1 VTAVRTL
8 NAPLLLTIGIIERRT
23 LWAGARRPVE
33 AQEQLPKTP
42 SRAGLW
48 DFSRSFSVHGDIQA
62 VFDAEPPEEIEAEIA
77 GDDDLGGHAL
87 EDEFVREFGPEA
99 GGGGRKKSKVE
110 SKSRRDS
117 VQPFAG
123 LSQHLKDLI
132 NEGSEDGD
140 DMKTRLEA
148 LEQSTRRIERMLG
161 RLCEELEDGGRGSE
175 GESGTLKDLDK
186 SGTSP
191 MDDN

>member
-1 VTAVRTL
+1 M
-8 NAPLLLTIGIIERRT
+8 
-23 LWAGARRPVE
+23 
-33 AQEQLPKTP
+33 
-42 SRAGLW
+42 
-48 DFSRSFSVHGDIQA
+48 
-62 VFDAEPPEEIEAEIA
+62 FDAEPPEEIEAEIA
-77 GDDDLGGHAL
+77 GDDDLGGQHAL

-99 GGGGRKKSKVE
+99 AGGGRKKSKGD

-123 LSQHLKDLI
+123 LSKHLKDLI

-140 DMKTRLEA
+140 DVKSRLEA
-148 LEQSTRRIERMLG
+148 LEQSTLRIERMLG
-161 RLCEELEDGGRGSE
+161 RLCEELDEGGRRVGTVDLG

-191 MDDN
+191 IDDD